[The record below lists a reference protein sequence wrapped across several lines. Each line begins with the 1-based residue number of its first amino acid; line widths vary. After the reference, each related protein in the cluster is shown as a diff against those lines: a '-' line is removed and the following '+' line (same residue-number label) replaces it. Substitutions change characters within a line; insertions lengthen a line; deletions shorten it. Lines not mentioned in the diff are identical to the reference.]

1 MSEEF
6 VRNHAFTAFSQE
18 DSLSSGTGLGLSI
31 VRQIVDSLGGKID
44 LSSQKDIGTEF
55 KIWLSLPRSH
65 RDPSTVEETS
75 ILRQMQQQVK
85 GLEMAL
91 IEPEYLAAQEANDQV
106 QFKLSPKMTV
116 VGSMSALA
124 ADWFRMNITSVGS
137 MEGQTPDFF
146 LYPEPPPIDFLLDF
160 HGNTGTDRAIPV
172 IILCMNAFEA
182 ASLRANGIHKLTD
195 IGRIIEVIA
204 QPCGPQKL
212 AKVLHR
218 SMQRMKMLSDPAIRK
233 GSSHVPLTTN
243 RTSALKTR
251 PDFPANDEPD
261 GIPRSARPQRLI
273 SETST
278 LQSPLSAMQ
287 QRSEF
292 ENPNSPSKPGSS
304 DQAEEDSKTSGADA
318 PKSRLSRVLV
328 VDDNK
333 INLHLLEAFV
343 IRSNHPHES
352 VSDGAKALEA
362 YKKSAIDKGGV
373 ERFKHILM
381 DISMPVMDGI
391 TSAREIRRFERDHQ
405 IDPPVTIIALT
416 GLGQED
422 APGDA
427 SQAKFDMWL
436 SKPVVSSNASFSFV
450 DERG

>member
-18 DSLSSGTGLGLSI
+18 DSLASGTGLGLSI

-44 LSSQKDIGTEF
+44 LSSKKDVGTEF
-55 KIWLSLPRSH
+55 KIWLSLPRSQ

-75 ILRQMQQQVK
+75 ILRQVQRQVK
-85 GLEMAL
+85 GLGMAL
-91 IEPEYLAAQEANDQV
+91 IEPDYLVAREAEQPV
-106 QFKLSPKMTV
+106 QPIMSPKMSV
-116 VGSMSALA
+116 MGSMRALA
-124 ADWFRMNITSVGS
+124 VDWFQMNITTVGS

-212 AKVLHR
+212 AKVLYR
-218 SMQRMKMLSDPAIRK
+218 SMQRMKMLSNPAIRT

-243 RTSALKTR
+243 RTGALKNPSDSHADDELAGFPR
-251 PDFPANDEPD
+251 P
-261 GIPRSARPQRLI
+261 ARPQWLN
-273 SETST
+273 SEMST
-278 LQSPLSAMQ
+278 LQSGLSTIKQ
-287 QRSEF
+287 SSQPGRSS
-292 ENPNSPSKPGSS
+292 SPSKPDSS
-304 DQAEEDSKTSGADA
+304 DQAVADTRTSVADA
-318 PKSRLSRVLV
+318 PKSRSSRVLV

-333 INLHLLEAFV
+333 INLHLLRAFV
-343 IRSNHPHES
+343 TRSKHPHEAA
-352 VSDGAKALEA
+352 SDGAMALEA
-362 YKKSAIDKGGV
+362 YKRSAIEKGGV

-391 TSAREIRRFERDHQ
+391 TSAREIRRFERDHE
-405 IDPPVTIIALT
+405 IDPPTTIIALT

-422 APGDA
+422 AQGDA
-427 SQAKFDMWL
+427 SQAGFDMWL
-436 SKPVVSSNASFSFV
+436 SKPVVGLKASF
-450 DERG
+450 R